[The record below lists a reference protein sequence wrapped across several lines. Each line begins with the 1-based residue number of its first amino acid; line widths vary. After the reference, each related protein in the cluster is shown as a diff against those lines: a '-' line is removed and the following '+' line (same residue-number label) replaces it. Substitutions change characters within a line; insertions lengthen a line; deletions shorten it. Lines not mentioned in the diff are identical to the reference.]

1 MTTTKPSL
9 TRDELHG
16 LLWDLAA
23 EFTGQDR
30 NLLTPQVRLNHD
42 LGADSLTITELTLA
56 LEERL
61 GVTIPDEALDQPDLT
76 LGQIEEALW
85 GQQHAA

>member
-1 MTTTKPSL
+1 MTTTKQAV
-9 TRDELHG
+9 TRAELHTI
-16 LLWDLAA
+16 LWDLAA
-23 EFTGQDR
+23 EYAGQDR
-30 NLLTPQVRLNHD
+30 ARLTPQARLNHD

-85 GQQHAA
+85 RQREAA